1 MKNLRVIIAW
11 LLLITLLAG
20 CSGGYRY
27 VENGENSYL
36 ILGTK
41 EPSDDEKNLVAN
53 KGVAPVVYFSSMAE
67 MKSDIEKGNFT
78 KEELL
83 EIERF
88 DKDDKGNVLVCS
100 TNKLY
105 EPTFPTRFT
114 LGKVSWTGDSYAF
127 YLNEKNGTEDIT
139 FVPRTR
145 TYAENLIESDYTNP
159 GFGGGAYRTEAVPE
173 VGGKAYYYTD
183 LLGENRKDVF
193 YTVTTGDTTLY
204 VVEYYKPDT
213 LGEALYKIKVFGVN
227 NRQCFEFFYYGDENS
242 TRPTMDELKAFGI
255 REYVETATE

>member
-1 MKNLRVIIAW
+1 MKNLRVIIVC
-11 LLLITLLAG
+11 LLVITLLAG

-41 EPSDDEKNLVAN
+41 EPSADEKDSVAS
-53 KGVAPVVYFSSMAE
+53 KTTAPVVYFSSMAE
-67 MKSDIEKGNFT
+67 MKSDIEKGNFS

-83 EIERF
+83 EIDRF
-88 DKDDKGNVLVCS
+88 SKDNNGNVLVCS

-105 EPTFPTRFT
+105 EPTFPARFGLETVRWLGSVYGFT
-114 LGKVSWTGDSYAF
+114 LK
-127 YLNEKNGTEDIT
+127 EKDGTEEIT
-139 FVPRTR
+139 FSLRTR
-145 TYAENLIESDYTNP
+145 TYIDEEIESHYTNP

-204 VVEYYKPDT
+204 VVEDYKPDT

>member
-1 MKNLRVIIAW
+1 MKNLRVIIAI

-41 EPSDDEKNLVAN
+41 APSADEKNLVAN

-105 EPTFPTRFT
+105 EPTFPTRFGIETVRWLGSVYGFT
-114 LGKVSWTGDSYAF
+114 LK
-127 YLNEKNGTEDIT
+127 EKDGTEEIT
-139 FVPRTR
+139 FSLRTR
-145 TYAENLIESDYTNP
+145 TYIDEEIESHYTNP
-159 GFGGGAYRTEAVPE
+159 GFGGGAYRTETIPE

-183 LLGENRKDVF
+183 LLGENHKDIL
-193 YTVTTGDTTLY
+193 YTVTSGDSTLY
-204 VVEYYKPDT
+204 VREYYKPDT
-213 LGEALYKIKVFGVN
+213 LGEALYRIKVFGVN

-255 REYVETATE
+255 REYVEAEVS